1 MFNFNSHR
9 LQNLVLQILVLG
21 LLAACGLPR
30 VGPSKSEIYSGSVQ
44 KEGDAFILTVNDYVA
59 RATAVVPALG
69 FSQKF
74 RNASLAGSDTIRAGD
89 TLGLSIWEN
98 VDDSLLAGKGLNA
111 TTLEGV
117 QVDGEGY
124 IFVPYAG
131 RIKAAGNSPEAIRQ
145 IIANRLKEQ
154 TPDPQVQVRRFAGD
168 GSSVSIVGAVGGQG
182 IYVIE
187 RPTRTLGAMLAK
199 AGGVTIEPEVAQITV
214 IRNKRREKVWFQD
227 LYDHPDM
234 DIALR
239 GGDRILVETD
249 TRAFT
254 SLGATGKQG
263 RVSFPTQ
270 TISAIEALAL
280 VGGLSATA
288 ADPKGIFVFRNEDE
302 NIANQVMGRKDLK
315 GAQRMVYVLDLTKP
329 NGMFTARDFVI
340 RDQDTVYVTEA
351 PFTQWNKVI
360 AATTGSLGA
369 VNTFNAS
376 AQSLIGQ

>member
-1 MFNFNSHR
+1 MAFSRIGYYNHILIILGGKMFYLGAFR
-9 LQNLVLQILVLG
+9 WKIFAVQIMSITFLS
-21 LLAACGLPR
+21 ACGLPK
-30 VGPSKSEIYSGSVQ
+30 VGPSKTEIYSGSVQ
-44 KEGDAFILTVNDYVA
+44 KQGNAFILTVNDHVA
-59 RATAVVPALG
+59 RATAVIPALG

-74 RNASLAGSDTIRAGD
+74 RNANIIGSDTIRAGD

-117 QVDGEGY
+117 QVDGSGY

-131 RIKAAGNSPEAIRQ
+131 RIKAAGSSPEAVRQ
-145 IIANRLKEQ
+145 IIANLLKEQ
-154 TPDPQVQVRRFAGD
+154 TPDPQVQLRRFAGD
-168 GSSVSIVGAVGGQG
+168 GSTVSIIGAVGGQG

-214 IRNKRREKVWFQD
+214 IRNKQREKVWFQD

-234 DIALR
+234 DVALR

-254 SLGATGKQG
+254 SLGATAKQG
-263 RVSFPTQ
+263 RISFPTQ

-280 VGGLSATA
+280 VGGLNANS

-302 NIANQVMGRKDLK
+302 NIANQV
-315 GAQRMVYVLDLTKP
+315 
-329 NGMFTARDFVI
+329 
-340 RDQDTVYVTEA
+340 
-351 PFTQWNKVI
+351 
-360 AATTGSLGA
+360 LG
-369 VNTFNAS
+369 
-376 AQSLIGQ
+376 

>member
-1 MFNFNSHR
+1 M
-9 LQNLVLQILVLG
+9 LDLG
-21 LLAACGLPR
+21 AFRWKIIAIHIVAVSLLTACGLPR

-44 KEGDAFILTVNDYVA
+44 KQGNSFILTVNDHVA
-59 RATAVVPALG
+59 RATAVIPALG
-69 FSQKF
+69 FSRKF
-74 RNASLAGSDTIRAGD
+74 RNANLVGSDTIRAGD

-98 VDDSLLAGKGLNA
+98 VDDSLLAGKGLNS

-117 QVDGEGY
+117 QVDGNGY

-131 RIKAAGNSPEAIRQ
+131 RIKAAGNSPETVRQ
-145 IIANRLKEQ
+145 NIANLLKEQ
-154 TPDPQVQVRRFAGD
+154 TLDPQVRLRRLAGD
-168 GSSVSIVGAVGGQG
+168 GSSVSIIGAVGGQG
-182 IYVIE
+182 VYVIE

-199 AGGVTIEPEVAQITV
+199 AGGVTIEPEVAQITL
-214 IRNKRREKVWFQD
+214 IRNKQREKVWFQD

-234 DIALR
+234 DVALR

-254 SLGATGKQG
+254 SLGATANQG
-263 RVSFPTQ
+263 RISFPTQ
-270 TISAIEALAL
+270 TISATEALAL
-280 VGGLSATA
+280 VGGLNANA

-302 NIANQVMGRKDLK
+302 KIANQVMGRKDLQ

-351 PFTQWNKVI
+351 PFAQWNKVI

-369 VNTFNAS
+369 VNTIS
-376 AQSLIGQ
+376 TSTQSLLGQ

>member
-302 NIANQVMGRKDLK
+302 DIANQVMGRKDLK